1 MSFVDSLKSLSTPY
15 PNIAYVFAALGYC
28 FQAFLQI
35 AFKYVARVV
44 PPFHTLFM
52 RAFCLFILNNYIL
65 SKTKESPYIRN
76 PYGTSLPMQSSGSS

>member
-1 MSFVDSLKSLSTPY
+1 MSFVDSLKSLSTTY

-44 PPFHTLFM
+44 PPFQTLFM
-52 RAFCLFILNNYIL
+52 RAFCLFLLNSYFL
-65 SKTKESPYIRN
+65 SKTKESPYIRH
-76 PYGTSLPMQSSGSS
+76 PHGIHLLM